1 MEIYQDSPL
10 PFTKQVIVV
19 PALFH
24 KQGYQYVTY
33 VLLHQEKQDLA
44 DSNDQRQ
51 HQLHQLWT

>member
-10 PFTKQVIVV
+10 PFAKQVIGV

-24 KQGYQYVTY
+24 KQGYQYV
-33 VLLHQEKQDLA
+33 LLYQEKQDLA